1 MTHKWNYL
9 PISPEQAETSQQL
22 SQELGI
28 SPILGR
34 LLVERG
40 ITTVAEARK
49 FFRPQLPDLH
59 SPFLMKDMDIAVER
73 LNLAMGRKERILIYG
88 DYDVDGTT
96 AVALVYKFIQQF
108 YSNID
113 YYIPDR
119 YNEGYG
125 VSTKGVNYAAETGVK
140 LVIVLDCGIKAVD
153 EIAYAKSNNKPSLMI
168 FPSVSPSFSRDSS
181 GICASFS
188 CIPSLTIS

>member
-9 PISPEQAETSQQL
+9 PITSEQTEASQRL
-22 SQELGI
+22 AQELGI
-28 SPILGR
+28 SPILGE

-40 ITTVAEARK
+40 ITTAAAAKK
-49 FFRPQLPDLH
+49 FFRPQLPDLYD
-59 SPFLMKDMDIAVER
+59 PFLMKDMDVAVER
-73 LNLAMGRKERILIYG
+73 LNKAMGKKERILVYG

-125 VSTKGVNYAAETGVK
+125 V
-140 LVIVLDCGIKAVD
+140 VD
-153 EIAYAKSNNKPSLMI
+153 QRRGLCHRNRCRPDYSAGLRHQ
-168 FPSVSPSFSRDSS
+168 SRRRNS
-181 GICASFS
+181 IRQRKRH
-188 CIPSLTIS
+188 

>member
-1 MTHKWNYL
+1 MTHTWNYL
-9 PISPEQAETSQQL
+9 PITPEQEEVSQQL
-22 SQELGI
+22 AQELGI
-28 SPILGR
+28 SPILCR
-34 LLVERG
+34 LLAERG
-40 ITTVAEARK
+40 IQTAAAAKK

-59 SPFLMKDMDIAVER
+59 DPFLMKDMDVAVDR
-73 LNLAMGRKERILIYG
+73 LNRAMGRKERILIYG

-125 VSTKGVNYAAETGVK
+125 VTTKGVDYAASTGVG
-140 LVIVLDCGIKAVD
+140 LVI
-153 EIAYAKSNNKPSLMI
+153 EIGRAH
-168 FPSVSPSFSRDSS
+168 V
-181 GICASFS
+181 
-188 CIPSLTIS
+188 